1 MLWVD
6 TVVLEMRVA
15 VMWRRVNVEREWV
28 AKLIVERTGVTEN
41 CMGENKQS
49 ILALFMY
56 YKGS

>member
-1 MLWVD
+1 M
-6 TVVLEMRVA
+6 VLEMRVA

-28 AKLIVERTGVTEN
+28 AKLIVERTGVMEN